1 MNAPTTTWTA
11 GPFDYERL
19 EVTNVARETLR
30 LVTKMARTLPRG
42 NANLADQMTRAI
54 QSAWLQMA
62 EGAGRRGADARN
74 RYRGAKS
81 EAGEAAACVEAARI
95 QELVRDEEAQHVREL
110 LARQCAMLTRLANL
124 AR

>member
-19 EVTNVARETLR
+19 DVTKVARETLR
-30 LVTKMARTLPRG
+30 LVTKIAKSLPRG

-62 EGAGRRGADARN
+62 EGAGRRGADAKN

-81 EAGEAAACVEAARI
+81 EACEAAAAIEAAWI
-95 QELVRDEEAQHVREL
+95 QELIREEDAREVRDL
-110 LARQCAMLTRLANL
+110 LARQCAMLAGL

>member
-19 EVTNVARETLR
+19 EVTKIARETLR
-30 LVTKMARTLPRG
+30 LVTRLAKTLPRG

-54 QSAWLQMA
+54 QSAWLQMC
-62 EGAGRRGADARN
+62 EGAGRRGADAKN
-74 RYRGAKS
+74 RFRGAKC
-81 EAGEAAACVEAARI
+81 EADEAAGAVEAAWI
-95 QELVRDEEAQHVREL
+95 QELVPESEAKEIRAL
-110 LARQCAMLTRLANL
+110 LARQCAMLAGL